1 MSTNTIGRAAARS
14 FSLIAHE
21 AAFGGSSVLGGT
33 RVSTSLP
40 VAVVGAR
47 KPWMT
52 DAGYAQ
58 GDSRAWSPPV

>member
-1 MSTNTIGRAAARS
+1 MSINTISRAAACS
-14 FSLIAHE
+14 HAFG
-21 AAFGGSSVLGGT
+21 AANGGSSTLGGT
-33 RVSTSLP
+33 RVSTTLP